1 METLSAAEQSTLAE
15 ICVEADLGRR
25 DIAVYRSLEGEHL
38 AYKTLGGYYRATAQ
52 GRLNRESANSVALCQ
67 E

>member
-15 ICVEADLGRR
+15 ICAEADLGRR
-25 DIAVYRSLEGEHL
+25 DIAVYKNLESKCL
-38 AYKTLGGYYRATAQ
+38 AYRTLGGYYRATKK
-52 GRLNRESANSVALCQ
+52 GHSNLESKRVEFCQ